1 MICELN
7 EWIDIIENYKLI
19 ESDSGEIT
27 IHINIKH
34 WSNTVAWSRFKEL
47 FQASKSKLPTTPTR
61 DGWEREFGG
70 RKHHPPPTTTTLTT
84 THNNTLHSPIQLPSQ
99 SHTPTEHTAQ
109 LSRPQ

>member
-27 IHINIKH
+27 IHINTKH
-34 WSNTVAWSRFKEL
+34 WSNTVAWSSFKEL
-47 FQASKSKLPTTPTR
+47 FQASSPSFQLRR